1 MKCEMDQC
9 KVSLAIAHSRGDSTF
24 MAIYTSESW
33 FGNPNLWVH
42 WQLRLE
48 CLKENQDL
56 SYFKFHDVK
65 AV

>member
-9 KVSLAIAHSRGDSTF
+9 KVSLAIAHCGGDSTF

-33 FGNPNLWVH
+33 FGNPNVRVH

-48 CLKENQDL
+48 CLKKNHKSGFE
-56 SYFKFHDVK
+56 SF
-65 AV
+65 